1 MGRMKSEVKMISL
14 IKKEDS
20 ESAKAV
26 TNLDTEAQLKSH
38 QSMDLFFP
46 KIIKSLFKEINEMN
60 LLKSETNE
68 GRNTQVLTKN
78 ENINESISTKAL
90 IDNGIILS
98 FILFCTI

>member
-78 ENINESISTKAL
+78 ENTFCQLHGNVPF
-90 IDNGIILS
+90 LS
-98 FILFCTI
+98 VSYLFCLP